1 MEGGEGREGR
11 LMSREAVMSA
21 IRRSLGVTGRE
32 LPRRAAVD
40 ERIERAPKG
49 VIPAR
54 GHGDAAQRLHVFK
67 DMVLYSQATLAEV
80 GSRAEV
86 PQAVAAFLR
95 DHNLPSRL
103 RSGDDP
109 RLASLAW
116 GNTTIELSTGRSDG
130 SDPSAVSHALAG
142 VAETGTL
149 VLASG
154 ADNPTTLNFLP
165 DNHIVVVD
173 ARDVVPDYETMWAR
187 VRRTFGKGTMPR
199 TLNWITGPSRSAD
212 IEQTLLLGA
221 HGPRRLHVIVVN
233 G

>member
-1 MEGGEGREGR
+1 
-11 LMSREAVMSA
+11 MSREAVMAS

-32 LPRRAAVD
+32 LPRRAAVE

-54 GHGDAAQRLHVFK
+54 GHGDAGRRLAVFNE
-67 DMVLYSQATLAEV
+67 MVLASQATVVEV
-80 GSRAEV
+80 GAAADV

-95 DHNLPSRL
+95 DHNLPSTL
-103 RSGDDP
+103 RRGEDP
-109 RLASLAW
+109 RLASLPW
-116 GNTTIELSTGRSDG
+116 EKTTIDVSTGRSDG
-130 SDPSAVSHALAG
+130 TDRSAISHALAG

-154 ADNPTTLNFLP
+154 RDNPSTLNFLP
-165 DNHIVVVD
+165 DNHIVIVEG
-173 ARDVVPDYETMWAR
+173 RDVVADYETMWAR
-187 VRRTFGKGTMPR
+187 VRRSYGKGTMPR
-199 TLNWITGPSRSAD
+199 TVNWITGPSRSAD
-212 IEQTLLLGA
+212 IEQTILLGA